1 MLLFNSKAVLS
12 RRKPSD
18 AT

>member
-1 MLLFNSKAVLS
+1 MLLFNSKAVLFWW
-12 RRKPSD
+12 KPRD

>member
-12 RRKPSD
+12 CWKPRD